1 MRQGYLSQYFEGI
14 AAKRLSA
21 VEAHPERSHQHEF
34 NGVQGMQAVLG
45 TCTGEHQRFV
55 VKFLYL
61 SDTADPIVENAP
73 ATWYDSRA
81 NQAHRS
87 KECRLYFKTTP
98 VSELAEEGDVLVL
111 GKLRDGDVIA
121 IIAPAGSTAEQQLL
135 WLFDLTDLTEGV
147 SVKPTEE
154 IDEIP
159 LQYAAKLILD
169 EIGIE
174 EEETEQGSL
183 ETMLKKFGGAFPTTR
198 EFSAFAR
205 EAVTDTNALENPDAT
220 LVAWMEKEDA
230 LFRTLE
236 RHLVMEHI
244 QTGFTDVDEFMQI
257 SLAVQNRRKSRAGHA
272 LENHFEQILIQ
283 NGLRYSRG
291 KETENRSKPDFIFP
305 SIDDYRNPT
314 FPTADLTMLGAKTTC
329 KDRWR
334 QVLAEANRIDDKHL
348 LTFQPGI
355 SLNQTDEMRAKHLS
369 LVIPAPLHDTY
380 VPTQRTW
387 LLNVADFLELVRQRE
402 ASH

>member
-34 NGVQGMQAVLG
+34 NGIQAIQAVLG
-45 TCTGEHQRFV
+45 PCTPRQQIPAR
-55 VKFLYL
+55 FLYM
-61 SDTADPIVENAP
+61 SDAAEDPVVEAAP
-73 ATWYDSRA
+73 ITWYDARE
-81 NQAHRS
+81 NHPTRS
-87 KECRLYFKTTP
+87 ECRLYFPSTA
-98 VSELAEEGDVLVL
+98 VSELAQEGDVLVL
-111 GKLRDGDVIA
+111 GKLQNGEVLSLIA
-121 IIAPAGSTAEQQLL
+121 AAGSTAEQQVR
-135 WLFDLTDLTEGV
+135 WLFDLPELSEGTL
-147 SVKPTEE
+147 SVKPAEE

-159 LQYAAKLILD
+159 LRYAAKLILE

-174 EEETEQGSL
+174 EEETEQASL
-183 ETMLKKFGGAFPTTR
+183 ETMLSKFGAAFPTTR

-205 EAVTDTNALENPDAT
+205 EAVSGVDALDNPDTT

-244 QTGFTDVDEFMQI
+244 QTGFTDVDEFMKL
-257 SLAVQNRRKSRAGHA
+257 SLTVQNRRKSRAGHA

-291 KETENRSKPDFIFP
+291 QETENRSKPDFIFP

-314 FPTADLTMLGAKTTC
+314 FSTADLTMLGAKTTC

-334 QVLAEANRIDDKHL
+334 QVLAEANRIEDKHL

-355 SLNQTDEMRAKHLS
+355 SINQTDEMQANHLS

-380 VPTQRTW
+380 IPTQQAW
-387 LLNVADFLELVRQRE
+387 LLNVADFLNLVKQRE
-402 ASH
+402 RTH